1 MVLNYKVFVTDEA
14 INDIIDLVRYISVEL
29 LNPEAAGRLFR
40 NLKREVENCGAFP
53 MKFADT
59 GIKYRDYVIHKKV
72 FESYLIF
79 YVINSDAQEV
89 YVLRVMKDLMNWYQI
104 LRTTKKYHFS

>member
-1 MVLNYKVFVTDEA
+1 MKYKVFVTDEA
-14 INDIIDLVRYISVEL
+14 ISDIIEFARYIDEEL
-29 LNPEAAGRLFR
+29 HNFEAAERLLH
-40 NLKREVENCGAFP
+40 NLKREVENCGVFP
-53 MKFADT
+53 MKFCDT

-79 YVINSDAQEV
+79 YVINSEAQEV

-104 LRTTKKYHFS
+104 LRTTKKYHF

>member
-1 MVLNYKVFVTDEA
+1 MNYKVLVTDEA
-14 INDIIDLVRYISVEL
+14 ISDIIELVRYIAEDL
-29 LNPEAAGRLFR
+29 FNPEAAGRLLH

-53 MKFADT
+53 MKFSDT

-79 YVINSDAQEV
+79 YVINVTLWVIYFEQNVKFAFLLDKLV
-89 YVLRVMKDLMNWYQI
+89 YLYYN
-104 LRTTKKYHFS
+104 

>member
-1 MVLNYKVFVTDEA
+1 MNYKVFVTDEA
-14 INDIIDLVRYISVEL
+14 INDIIDLVRYISDEL
-29 LNPEAAGRLFR
+29 LNPEAAGRLLH
-40 NLKREVENCGAFP
+40 NLKREIENCGVFP

-59 GIKYRDYVIHKKV
+59 GIKYRGYVIHKKV
-72 FESYLIF
+72 YESYLIF
-79 YVINSDAQEV
+79 YVINSEAQEV